1 MNVVICD
8 LTGIYFFTD
17 SDGYLTPSAAK
28 KRSGSLHDEEY
39 LAPTFNQFKR
49 INSRG
54 LFTILNYI
62 FSKKN
67 YFPCLLTAFCL
78 HFFSDLTPPHEDPPP
93 IPMESYISV
102 RKHSE

>member
-1 MNVVICD
+1 MDFYECCD
-8 LTGIYFFTD
+8 LTEKSISNGIYFFTD

-54 LFTILNYI
+54 LFTNRLL
-62 FSKKN
+62 SRKN
-67 YFPCLLTAFCL
+67 IVCNDF
-78 HFFSDLTPPHEDPPP
+78 
-93 IPMESYISV
+93 
-102 RKHSE
+102 

>member
-1 MNVVICD
+1 MNVVIQRKKSISN
-8 LTGIYFFTD
+8 GIYFFTD
-17 SDGYLTPSAAK
+17 SDGYFTPSAAK
-28 KRSGSLHDEEY
+28 KRSGSLPDDEY

-67 YFPCLLTAFCL
+67 YFPCLLKAFCL
-78 HFFSDLTPPHEDPPP
+78 HFFFRFDAAT
-93 IPMESYISV
+93 
-102 RKHSE
+102 